1 MILLAWLLGLLVGF
15 MSVFSGIYTT
25 SQAMDTHE
33 EQPDHCEFEVGKE
46 RLNYKI
52 NSLWLNIIFLV
63 AQQLNMSSCFFVFVS
78 CPIQIKPNVFIQSQN
93 GK

>member
-1 MILLAWLLGLLVGF
+1 MQRTALMILLAWLLGLLVGF

-46 RLNYKI
+46 RNLT
-52 NSLWLNIIFLV
+52 
-63 AQQLNMSSCFFVFVS
+63 
-78 CPIQIKPNVFIQSQN
+78 IK
-93 GK
+93 